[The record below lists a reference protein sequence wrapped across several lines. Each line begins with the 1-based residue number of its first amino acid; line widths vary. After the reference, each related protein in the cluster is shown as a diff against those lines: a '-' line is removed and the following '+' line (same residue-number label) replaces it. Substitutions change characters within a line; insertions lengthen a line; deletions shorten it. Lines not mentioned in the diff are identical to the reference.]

1 MAKQTV
7 ICTYRV
13 RPDGEDGFV
22 ALLRRH
28 WPALHAL
35 EVVTDEPALVFR
47 SVGDGPPTFVEIF
60 TWLDEGF
67 ARAREHPDVLA
78 IWEPMEKLCE
88 GRGGQPAMEFP
99 HFDQL
104 SLRG

>member
-1 MAKQTV
+1 MANETV

-13 RPDGEDGFV
+13 RAGAEEDFS

-35 EVVTDEPALVFR
+35 EVVTEEPARLFR
-47 SVGDGPPTFVEIF
+47 SVGSPPSFVEIF
-60 TWLDEGF
+60 TWVDGGF

-78 IWEPMEKLCE
+78 IWEPMEQLCE
-88 GRGGQPAMEFP
+88 ERDGRPAMEFP
-99 HFDQL
+99 HF
-104 SLRG
+104 SSVTSKP